1 MKHISQ
7 SRASSGYVFQS
18 YQLINRLQ
26 SFLTLAAFVV
36 CFHTVSAQLTIKVT
50 AVPANTPAGASIFLT
65 GPFNGWNMADP
76 LKKLTPVGN
85 GVYMIT
91 FNPTPGVLEYK
102 FSRGS
107 LASLEGNING
117 APQPNHLIFYNGQP
131 KTVEVVILSWPDL
144 LNGGGTITPTEGTVS
159 IVSSNYFIPEL
170 SRTRRIWIYLPP
182 SYGINPGRRYP
193 VLYMQ
198 DGQNLFDPNA
208 IDTGDWMID
217 ESMDEMAQDGI
228 GECIIVGIDH
238 GGVHRINEYAPWINP
253 IYGGGEGVSYVNFIV
268 NTLKPYIDNNYLTVP
283 GREHTGI
290 MGSAMGGLI
299 SMYAL
304 IEHQH
309 VFSKAGIFSPSFWF
323 NGFKTVEHILSKG
336 KLTDVRVYFLAG
348 GQEPPYITNDMEA
361 AVEAMLAA
369 GFSLNEINVQTPSN
383 GQASE
388 WFWAQEFPT
397 AYQWLF
403 GGLQPVVSNLD
414 LPKEEEINL
423 RAYPNPTTDWIRLLG
438 TDPTVLYQVEISDL
452 RGNTRFLGSYQG
464 EEPIW
469 TGNWSAGTYLVRI
482 TNQNGTSHTTKLVHL

>member
-1 MKHISQ
+1 M
-7 SRASSGYVFQS
+7 
-18 YQLINRLQ
+18 NRLQ
-26 SFLTLAAFVV
+26 SLLTLAAFLV
-36 CFHTVSAQLTIKVT
+36 CAHTVSGQLTIKVT
-50 AVPANTPAGASIFLT
+50 AVPANTPAGANIFLT

-76 LKKLTPVGN
+76 LKKLTPIGN
-85 GVYMIT
+85 GAYMIT
-91 FNPTPGVLEYK
+91 FNPPPGVLEYK

-107 LASLEGNING
+107 LASLEGNSNG
-117 APQPNHLIFYNGQP
+117 APQPNHVIFYNGQP

-144 LNGGGTITPTEGTVS
+144 LNGGGTVTPTEGSVA
-159 IVSSNYFIPEL
+159 IVSTNYFIPEL

-217 ESMDEMAQDGI
+217 EAMDGMAQDGI

-238 GGVHRINEYAPWINP
+238 GGVHRVNEYAPWINP
-253 IYGGGEGVSYVNFIV
+253 IYGGGEGISYVNFIV

-283 GREHTGI
+283 GREYTGI

-304 IEHQH
+304 IEHQN
-309 VFSKAGIFSPSFWF
+309 VFSKAGVFSPSFWF

-369 GFSLNEINVQTPSN
+369 GFSMNEINIHTPST

-388 WFWAQEFPT
+388 WFWAQEFPS

-403 GGLQPVVSNLD
+403 GSLQPVVSS
-414 LPKEEEINL
+414 PEIKQNETISIK
-423 RAYPNPTTDWIRLLG
+423 AYPNPTSTWIRLQG
-438 TDPTVLYQVEISDL
+438 TDPASTYHVELMDIHGKRCL
-452 RGNTRFLGSYQG
+452 TGQYQG
-464 EEPIW
+464 EDAIW
-469 TGNWSAGTYLVRI
+469 TGNLAAGTYMLHI
-482 TNQNGTSHTTKLVHL
+482 TDQNGASQTIKLAHL

>member
-1 MKHISQ
+1 M
-7 SRASSGYVFQS
+7 
-18 YQLINRLQ
+18 NRLQ
-26 SFLTLAAFVV
+26 SLLTLAAFLV
-36 CFHTVSAQLTIKVT
+36 CAHTVSGQLTIKVT
-50 AVPANTPAGASIFLT
+50 AVPANTPAGANIFLT

-76 LKKLTPVGN
+76 LKKLTPIGN
-85 GVYMIT
+85 GAYMIT
-91 FNPTPGVLEYK
+91 FNPPPGVLEYK

-107 LASLEGNING
+107 LASLEGNSNG
-117 APQPNHLIFYNGQP
+117 APQPNHVIFYNGQP

-144 LNGGGTITPTEGTVS
+144 LNGGGTVTPTEGSVA
-159 IVSSNYFIPEL
+159 IVSTNYFIPEL

-217 ESMDEMAQDGI
+217 EAMDGMAQDGI

-238 GGVHRINEYAPWINP
+238 GGVHRVNEYAPWINP
-253 IYGGGEGVSYVNFIV
+253 IYGGGEGISYVNFIV

-283 GREHTGI
+283 GREYTGI

-304 IEHQH
+304 IEHQN
-309 VFSKAGIFSPSFWF
+309 VFSKAGVFSPSFWF

-369 GFSLNEINVQTPSN
+369 GFSMNEINIHTPST

-388 WFWAQEFPT
+388 WFWAQEFPS

-403 GGLQPVVSNLD
+403 GSLQPVVSS
-414 LPKEEEINL
+414 PEIKQNETISIK
-423 RAYPNPTTDWIRLLG
+423 AYPNPTSTWIRLQG
-438 TDPTVLYQVEISDL
+438 TDPASTYHVELMDIHGKRCL
-452 RGNTRFLGSYQG
+452 TGQYQG
-464 EEPIW
+464 EDAIW
-469 TGNWSAGTYLVRI
+469 TGNLAAGTYMLHI
-482 TNQNGTSHTTKLVHL
+482 TDQSGASQTIKLAHL